1 MSEAETLAADPACV
15 TVLCMKW
22 GAKYGPEYVNRLY
35 GMVARNLAR
44 PFRFVCLTDDPAGI
58 RAEVTCAPIPALP
71 PIAQPKER
79 GWFKLASF
87 SPELKGLLDEE
98 VLYLDLDVVIMDGL
112 DPFFDEP
119 GAFPL
124 IRDWYHPVRL
134 VGNSSVYRYRPAERY
149 ALFEAFCADTDAIVT
164 RIRNEQE
171 FLSEYLEARG
181 ELSFW
186 PRAWCQSFRVSC
198 LAPWPLRAWQTPRAP
213 ADCRILIFHGEPKP
227 PEAMRGR
234 SGLLQ
239 TFRASPWIAPYW
251 QA

>member
-1 MSEAETLAADPACV
+1 
-15 TVLCMKW
+15 MKW
-22 GAKYGPEYVNRLY
+22 GVKYGPEYVNRLY
-35 GMVARNLAR
+35 AMVARHLAR
-44 PFRFVCLTDDPAGI
+44 RFRFVCLTDDAAGL
-58 RAEVTCAPIPALP
+58 RAEVITAPIPALP
-71 PIAQPKER
+71 RIAQPKER

-149 ALFEAFCADTDAIVT
+149 ALFEAFSTDTDAIVT

-171 FLSEYLEARG
+171 YLSQYLEQRG

-186 PRAWCQSFRVSC
+186 PQAWCQSFRVGC
-198 LAPWPLRAWQTPRAP
+198 LAPWPARLWAHPKAP
-213 ADCRILIFHGEPKP
+213 PGTRILVFHGSPKP
-227 PEAMRGR
+227 DEAMVDRRG
-234 SGLLQ
+234 LWLQ
-239 TFRASPWIAPYW
+239 SWRASPWLAEYW
-251 QA
+251 RE